1 MMAEVAR
8 LWKETPEEPGAIRLH
23 DVAGPV
29 LLSVGVQISQRQSGA
44 ASTLWHRVCTKS
56 PVSLLCVSEGSS
68 IFAVNSSTSS

>member
-29 LLSVGVQISQRQSGA
+29 LLSVGVQISQR
-44 ASTLWHRVCTKS
+44 
-56 PVSLLCVSEGSS
+56 
-68 IFAVNSSTSS
+68 